1 MSALPKLEFDYL
13 KMYFGEPYTIDEKDC
28 EGSITIYEPTLGNII
43 ELGENAFY
51 STLSIFTSNTTQ
63 YRAVLWDTGIDWN
76 DISDYDLFLMLYK
89 GINPDASKL
98 LFGDLDWSKF
108 ELTQKQTDELVK
120 IVLYDQTT
128 GIEVDENV
136 YNHIH
141 QYLQHM
147 FTTFPE
153 NEFTKDK
160 MLKEWWI
167 RKDKIQAEKD
177 KNNHTSNS
185 IQPIISACVNHPGF
199 KYKLKELKE
208 VGICE
213 FYDSVKR
220 LQIYENATA
229 CLKGMFSGFV
239 DGSKISPSE
248 YNFMKSIEPV
258 SEWEQANKK
267 QGEIKKK

>member
-13 KMYFGEPYTIDEKDC
+13 KMYFGEPYTIDEKDTQ
-28 EGSITIYEPTLGNII
+28 GAITIFEPTLGDII
-43 ELGENAFY
+43 ELGENKFY
-51 STLSIFTSNTTQ
+51 ATLNIFTSNTTQ
-63 YRAVLWDTGIDWN
+63 YRAILWDAGIDWN
-76 DISDYDLFLMLYK
+76 EITDFDLFLMLYRS
-89 GINPDASKL
+89 IDIDASRL
-98 LFGDLDWSKF
+98 LFGDIDWSKYQ
-108 ELTQKQTDELVK
+108 LTQKEVDEEIK
-120 IVLYDQTT
+120 ICLYDPEAN
-128 GIEVDENV
+128 IEIDENV

-167 RKDKIQAEKD
+167 RKDKIQMEKD
-177 KNNHTSNS
+177 KNKHSSNS

-239 DGSKISPSE
+239 DGSKIKPEE

-258 SEWEQANKK
+258 SEWEQASKK
-267 QGEIKKK
+267 SGELKK